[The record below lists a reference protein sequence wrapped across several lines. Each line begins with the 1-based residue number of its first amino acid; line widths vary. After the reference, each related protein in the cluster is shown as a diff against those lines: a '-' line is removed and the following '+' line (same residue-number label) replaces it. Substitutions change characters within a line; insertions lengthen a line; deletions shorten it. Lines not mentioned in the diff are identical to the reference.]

1 MAHENG
7 KMRAGHCGSFMIH
20 VNNSN
25 AFSPSSASGRLVI
38 GIKWVFVGEPLTPN
52 ALKDGKANFL
62 EFHNVYIEPGSYEI
76 YKKTGEFPGRCDRLA
91 RIQTEDSAMTLQLG
105 PPI

>member
-1 MAHENG
+1 
-7 KMRAGHCGSFMIH
+7 
-20 VNNSN
+20 
-25 AFSPSSASGRLVI
+25 
-38 GIKWVFVGEPLTPN
+38 VFVGERLTPN
-52 ALKDGKANFL
+52 ALNDGKANFL

>member
-1 MAHENG
+1 MGVRRRAAHFE
-7 KMRAGHCGSFMIH
+7 RAQ
-20 VNNSN
+20 
-25 AFSPSSASGRLVI
+25 RQQ
-38 GIKWVFVGEPLTPN
+38 
-52 ALKDGKANFL
+52 ANFP
-62 EFHNVYIEPGSYEI
+62 EFHKVYIEPGSYEI